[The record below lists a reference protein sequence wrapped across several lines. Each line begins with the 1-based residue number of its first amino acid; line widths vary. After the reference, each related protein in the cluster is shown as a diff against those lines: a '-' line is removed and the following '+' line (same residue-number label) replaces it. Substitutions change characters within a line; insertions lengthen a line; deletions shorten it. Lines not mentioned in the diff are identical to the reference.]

1 MLTRDCLL
9 LACCRVAIE
18 VHLQATELGRFDDAP
33 SSIVFPYLHHSK
45 VVFLYAI
52 LLHVWH
58 KFQKLE
64 MRRIR
69 EDMEYHL
76 NTVYRIMDLGYQV
89 GLLNERCMKPYG
101 VPEYLEFGMVLCS

>member
-1 MLTRDCLL
+1 MLTRDCLLL

-18 VHLQATELGRFDDAP
+18 VLLQAIELGRFDDAP

-45 VVFLYAI
+45 VVFLYAN

-58 KFQKLE
+58 KLQKLE

-69 EDMEYHL
+69 EE
-76 NTVYRIMDLGYQV
+76 
-89 GLLNERCMKPYG
+89 YG
-101 VPEYLEFGMVLCS
+101 VSLEHGFLDNGFRISGGISE